1 MEKVEAKLKVRLLE
15 YTPEPEKVIAMAA
28 KLCYSP
34 VGVDDLQESLTQGG
48 TEKFLKM
55 LVSIG
60 HESPIEHVSFTFAI
74 EGVSRSLTHQLV
86 RHRIGSFSQKSQR
99 YVREGQF
106 QYIIPPQIEAIP
118 EAKEKFIQA
127 MNNDQKVYDELVE
140 ILWRKHEQNF
150 IAQGKSPEQA
160 KSMAEKTAIE
170 DARYVLPNACETKIM
185 ATFNARSLYNIFQHR
200 CCNRAQWEIR
210 ELATQMLKLVKGIAP
225 TLFGQ
230 AGPSCLAG
238 SCPEGPM
245 SCGQAQKVKE
255 KFNSL

>member
-1 MEKVEAKLKVRLLE
+1 MEAKLNVQLLQ
-15 YTPEPEKVIAMAA
+15 YTPEPDKVVALAA

-34 VGVDDLQESLTQGG
+34 VGVDNIREGLTEETANRFLQ
-48 TEKFLKM
+48 M
-55 LVSIG
+55 LVGIG

-106 QYIIPPQIEAIP
+106 QYIIPPQINSIP
-118 EAKEKFIQA
+118 EAREKFVQA
-127 MNNDQKVYDELVE
+127 MADDQKIYDELVE
-140 ILWRKHEQNF
+140 ILFSKHYQKLIQEGNDEKK
-150 IAQGKSPEQA
+150 ARTA
-160 KSMAEKTAIE
+160 AEKTAIE

-210 ELATQMLKLVKGIAP
+210 ELVTQMLGLVKKVAP
-225 TLFGQ
+225 TLFSA
-230 AGPSCLAG
+230 AGPSCLKGA
-238 SCPEGPM
+238 CPEGSM
-245 SCGQAQKVKE
+245 SCGQAKEIRE
-255 KFNSL
+255 KFKNL